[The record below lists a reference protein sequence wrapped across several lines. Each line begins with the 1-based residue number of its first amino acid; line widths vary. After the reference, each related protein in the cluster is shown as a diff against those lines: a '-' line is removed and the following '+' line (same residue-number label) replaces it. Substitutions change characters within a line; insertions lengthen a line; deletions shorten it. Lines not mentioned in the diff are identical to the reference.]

1 MDASTLITTELED
14 LSGPDRQFIALYLD
28 LHKIGPAAMQ
38 AYDEPDPVKAGRLGN
53 ALLKRRPEVFAL
65 LMDHLGL
72 TDAHLIQKLKTGLH
86 ATKTKYATHQG
97 KILDKRTVP
106 DYATR
111 AAYVRMGLD
120 LHGHAPKQALTLED
134 DAGRRLGP
142 VILPVREGL
151 ELPAAYELAPGAN
164 EGGDRQEAPGGD
176 PIPGDVNA
184 SPVQEGD
191 VSEKKSTD
199 GDENYEGWGE

>member
-1 MDASTLITTELED
+1 MDVSTLITTELED

-28 LHKIGPAAMQ
+28 LHKIGPAAMK

-53 ALLKRRPEVFAL
+53 ALLKRRPEVFSL

-72 TDAHLIQKLKTGLH
+72 TDADLIKKLQDGLD

-97 KILDKRTVP
+97 EILDERTVP
-106 DYATR
+106 DYVAR
-111 AAYVRMGLD
+111 AVYVRMGLD

-151 ELPAAYELAPGAN
+151 ELPATYELATPEQ
-164 EGGDRQEAPGGD
+164 EGGDTQEAPGGD

-184 SPVQEGD
+184 SPVPGEG
-191 VSEKKSTD
+191 VSEEKSTD
-199 GDENYEGWGE
+199 GGKYAGWY